1 MRWDGG
7 RPQGSPLRRARWC
20 GGTAGDRKGRPY
32 GGHGGAMGRRATTR
46 VAPTEGTVVRWDGGR
61 PQGSPLRRARWCSGA
76 GDRKGRPYEGEC
88 TPLKCLAEFA
98 ARRRQKIRII
108 SHRDMCVGKN
118 TSQAASV
125 EFCRLRQNYARGRPG
140 TFWRKN
146 RRFFARD
153 DKRAVPDRDSPFES
167 VKRVYC
173 AALAALM
180 DSISSGTTLNRSPTI
195 P

>member
-1 MRWDGG
+1 MFLLCLGTGVGVTDRHSQCTHWLRNDTGFCMG
-7 RPQGSPLRRARWC
+7 R
-20 GGTAGDRKGRPY
+20 
-32 GGHGGAMGRRATTR
+32 GGAVGRRATAR
-46 VAPTEGTVVRWDGGR
+46 VAPTEDMVVRWDGGR
-61 PQGSPLRRARWCSGA
+61 PQGSPLR
-76 GDRKGRPYEGEC
+76 GEC

-98 ARRRQKIRII
+98 ARRRQ
-108 SHRDMCVGKN
+108 
-118 TSQAASV
+118 
-125 EFCRLRQNYARGRPG
+125 NYACGRLG
-140 TFWRKN
+140 AFWQKN

>member
-1 MRWDGG
+1 MLLLCLGTGVGVTDCHSQCTHWLRNDT
-7 RPQGSPLRRARWC
+7 GSCMGC
-20 GGTAGDRKGRPY
+20 GGAGDRKGRPY
-32 GGHGGAMGRRATTR
+32 G
-46 VAPTEGTVVRWDGGR
+46 
-61 PQGSPLRRARWCSGA
+61 
-76 GDRKGRPYEGEC
+76 GEC

-98 ARRRQKIRII
+98 ARRRQ
-108 SHRDMCVGKN
+108 
-118 TSQAASV
+118 
-125 EFCRLRQNYARGRPG
+125 NYARGRLG
-140 TFWRKN
+140 AFWRKN

>member
-1 MRWDGG
+1 MLLLCLGTGVGVTDCHSQCTHWLRNDT
-7 RPQGSPLRRARWC
+7 GSCMGC

-32 GGHGGAMGRRATTR
+32 
-46 VAPTEGTVVRWDGGR
+46 
-61 PQGSPLRRARWCSGA
+61 
-76 GDRKGRPYEGEC
+76 EGEC
-88 TPLKCLAEFA
+88 PPLKCLAEFA
-98 ARRRQKIRII
+98 AR
-108 SHRDMCVGKN
+108 
-118 TSQAASV
+118 
-125 EFCRLRQNYARGRPG
+125 ERQNYARGILG
-140 TFWRKN
+140 AFWRKN